1 MSREAM
7 QMALHTLEGWANYG
21 KWVWPESALEQAK
34 RNTTESIA
42 ALRQA
47 LETEQEPVA
56 HVDHRIHGW
65 PDCLVIKAD
74 PPDREDIIRMARE
87 AGLADSNGVV
97 HAFYQ
102 LEYFAYLV
110 AEHEREAIWNLLFE
124 YAGRDDLS
132 DSDQSLLK
140 HLLDLIAARWQEW
153 SNKEGE
159 E

>member
-1 MSREAM
+1 MDREA
-7 QMALHTLEGWANYG
+7 
-21 KWVWPESALEQAK
+21 V
-34 RNTTESIA
+34 
-42 ALRQA
+42 
-47 LETEQEPVA
+47 
-56 HVDHRIHGW
+56 
-65 PDCLVIKAD
+65 
-74 PPDREDIIRMARE
+74 IRMARE

-140 HLLDLIAARWQEW
+140 HLLDLIAARWKEW

-159 E
+159 ES